1 MSESNYNYNQTENSL
16 IKSESENTIDKKIPV
31 LQLQFPTTQGPED
44 WMANRKTVLGQPKL
58 SGPIGGFGSHAGDD
72 LKVSW
77 C

>member
-1 MSESNYNYNQTENSL
+1 MVESNYNYNETENIL
-16 IKSESENTIDKKIPV
+16 IKSEKTIDKKTPV

-44 WMANRKTVLGQPKL
+44 SMTNRETERGQL
-58 SGPIGGFGSHAGDD
+58 RLCRPIGELGLHAGDD